1 MKGGQVRIYMRAAA
15 LLLLVLAVTLTPLLA
30 SAQEE
35 FLIGLIPEENI
46 FRQIQRHR
54 PLAKYLSE
62 KLGTNVRF
70 TILSRYGDIVDRF
83 VSRNMDGAF
92 FGIFTSVLAQEKLGV
107 EPLVRPVNPDG
118 STTARGYLIVR
129 KDSGI
134 KTAADIKG
142 KRAVFVD
149 KATATGYLFAVAYLR
164 EKGIKDLD
172 SYFSEYYFTGSH
184 DTAVYAVLDGRA
196 DVGTVKSRIL
206 EKLISKDPL
215 IKDEILVLASSISLP
230 DTTLCVRKDIPEEL
244 KQKLKDTLLTMHQD
258 PRGIEV
264 LEKLGALR
272 FVEAHKADFE
282 VVTELA
288 EKAGIDIKQY
298 SYR

>member
-1 MKGGQVRIYMRAAA
+1 MKGLPEGIYMRAAV
-15 LLLLVLAVTLTPLLA
+15 LLLVLAVTLTPLLA
-30 SAQEE
+30 SAEEE

-46 FRQIQRHR
+46 FRQIKRHR
-54 PLAKYLSE
+54 PLAEYLSE
-62 KLGTNVRF
+62 RLGTNVRF
-70 TILSRYGDIVDRF
+70 TILSKYGDIVDRF

-107 EPLVRPVNPDG
+107 EPLARPVNPDG

-164 EKGIKDLD
+164 EKGIEDLD
-172 SYFSEYYFTGSH
+172 GYFSEYYFTGSH

-215 IKDEILVLASSISLP
+215 IKDEILVLASSINLP

-258 PRGIEV
+258 PKGIEV
-264 LEKLGALR
+264 LEKLGDLR
-272 FVEAHKADFE
+272 FVEAHRADFE

>member
-1 MKGGQVRIYMRAAA
+1 MRLAAFLIA
-15 LLLLVLAVTLTPLLA
+15 LAIFLPPLHLN
-30 SAQEE
+30 AQNKE

-54 PLAKYLSE
+54 PLAEYLSG
-62 KLGTNVRF
+62 KLDINARF
-70 TILSRYGDIVDRF
+70 TILSKYGDIVDRF

-92 FGIFTSVLAQEKLGV
+92 FGIFTSLLAQEKLGV

-134 KTAADIKG
+134 RTVKDLRN

-149 KATATGYLFAVAYLR
+149 KATATGYLFAVALLR
-164 EKGIKDLD
+164 ENGVRDLD
-172 SYFSEYYFTGSH
+172 GYFSEYYFTGSH

-206 EKLISKDPL
+206 EKLIAKDPL
-215 IKDEILVLASSISLP
+215 IKDEILVIASSIDLP
-230 DTTLCVRKDIPEEL
+230 DITLCVRKDIPQEL
-244 KQKLKDTLLTMHQD
+244 KQSLKDTLLTMHQD
-258 PRGIEV
+258 PQGVEV
-264 LEKLGALR
+264 LKKLGALR
-272 FVEAHKADFE
+272 FVEAHREDFD
-282 VVTELA
+282 VVAELA
-288 EKAGIDIKQY
+288 RKAGIDIKEY